1 MHTPHVEQCQERGG
15 VTVSQIEQ
23 NFHRFPFAFAGRTIF
38 SPIMLVLQSI
48 TATIL
53 LTTLNKMNEP
63 RTKLNVHQI
72 GLGITAGVTIHSSNQ
87 YVNGMANARNIV
99 VAPSLIVFG
108 KGRARSR
115 IFYSLVGKIFRRYLN
130 FEHTNFQSSNS
141 QCSHYHPQLLS
152 THRSCR
158 GYNTQLSI
166 DPAK

>member
-115 IFYSLVGKIFRRYLN
+115 IFYSLFGEIFP
-130 FEHTNFQSSNS
+130 T
-141 QCSHYHPQLLS
+141 LL
-152 THRSCR
+152 
-158 GYNTQLSI
+158 
-166 DPAK
+166 KF